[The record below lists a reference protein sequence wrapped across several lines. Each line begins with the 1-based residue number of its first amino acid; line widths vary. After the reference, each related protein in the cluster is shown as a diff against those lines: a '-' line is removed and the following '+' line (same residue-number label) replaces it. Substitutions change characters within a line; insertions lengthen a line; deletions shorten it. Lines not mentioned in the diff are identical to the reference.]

1 MPASPGRVIFVDT
14 DGPWAL
20 LMEPASAFRARRSIR
35 ARPTR
40 SARRWT
46 AAERDGARKGCQDG
60 ALAARLFDPKSGGDQ
75 PEPVAQDELRTL
87 RIRRRQLINNIGSL
101 RAYGFDT
108 LAKDDEQ
115 ALKSLDRKILA
126 LQVKSGVA
134 EESDDAA
141 A

>member
-1 MPASPGRVIFVDT
+1 MVAWFS
-14 DGPWAL
+14 W
-20 LMEPASAFRARRSIR
+20 
-35 ARPTR
+35 
-40 SARRWT
+40 
-46 AAERDGARKGCQDG
+46 
-60 ALAARLFDPKSGGDQ
+60 LFDSKSGGDQ
-75 PEPVAQDELRTL
+75 PEPAQDELRTL

-126 LQVKSGVA
+126 LQVKSGV
-134 EESDDAA
+134 EDDPDNAA

>member
-1 MPASPGRVIFVDT
+1 
-14 DGPWAL
+14 
-20 LMEPASAFRARRSIR
+20 
-35 ARPTR
+35 
-40 SARRWT
+40 
-46 AAERDGARKGCQDG
+46 
-60 ALAARLFDPKSGGDQ
+60 LFDPKSGGDQ

>member
-1 MPASPGRVIFVDT
+1 MVAWLS
-14 DGPWAL
+14 W
-20 LMEPASAFRARRSIR
+20 
-35 ARPTR
+35 
-40 SARRWT
+40 
-46 AAERDGARKGCQDG
+46 
-60 ALAARLFDPKSGGDQ
+60 LFDPKSGGDQ
-75 PEPVAQDELRTL
+75 PETLAQDELRTL

-126 LQVKSGVA
+126 LQVKSGV
-134 EESDDAA
+134 EDDPDNAA